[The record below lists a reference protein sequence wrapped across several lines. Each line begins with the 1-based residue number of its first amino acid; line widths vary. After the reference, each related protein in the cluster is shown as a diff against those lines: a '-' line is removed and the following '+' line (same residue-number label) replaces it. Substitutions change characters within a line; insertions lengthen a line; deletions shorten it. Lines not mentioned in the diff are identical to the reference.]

1 MTSGTMK
8 ANRKRKQNDIIAVTP
23 PSPSSS
29 EKASKK
35 AKEASVKV
43 PQLISMRIYNEQTGV
58 SNVLQIDRPTLMPIS
73 DFFRFLVENLDEG
86 ETEIALEE
94 EDVYEATELLMNI
107 ANFYRKEG
115 EGGETAP
122 PIQVL
127 WSRSKAILTMKWLVQ
142 EYVDA

>member
-1 MTSGTMK
+1 M
-8 ANRKRKQNDIIAVTP
+8 
-23 PSPSSS
+23 
-29 EKASKK
+29 
-35 AKEASVKV
+35 
-43 PQLISMRIYNEQTGV
+43 ISIRIYNEIGV
-58 SNVLQIDRPTLMPIS
+58 SIVAKIDPSVFMRIS
-73 DFFRFLVENLDEG
+73 DFFRNLVENLNEG

-94 EDVYEATELLMNI
+94 EDVFEATELLMNI

>member
-1 MTSGTMK
+1 MK
-8 ANRKRKQNDIIAVTP
+8 PNKRGEEALAVTP
-23 PSPSSS
+23 PSPSSFQ
-29 EKASKK
+29 KAPNK

-43 PQLISMRIYNEQTGV
+43 PQLISSIIYNEQTGG
-58 SNVLQIDRPTLMPIS
+58 SNVLQIDRPTLMRIS
-73 DFFRFLVENLDEG
+73 DFFRFLEENLDEG

-94 EDVYEATELLMNI
+94 EDVFEATELLMNI